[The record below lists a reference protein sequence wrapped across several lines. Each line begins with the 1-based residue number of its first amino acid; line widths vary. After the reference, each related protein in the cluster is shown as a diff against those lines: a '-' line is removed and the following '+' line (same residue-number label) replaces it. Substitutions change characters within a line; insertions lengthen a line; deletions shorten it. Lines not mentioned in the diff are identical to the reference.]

1 MLAVP
6 AANEH
11 RWAGVREYLVETRKL
26 PVVLVDRLHERGLIF
41 ADDHQNAVFL
51 RHQLQAQTWSRG
63 EVIGASLRGTWG
75 EANHFHGL
83 APGSARDQGWFWIG
97 TGQGPVQRVL
107 LVESPIDAMSL
118 AVLDRA
124 QRGPEGVSIYLSTD
138 GSGGVQTEALK
149 MVLRNGGLVAA
160 AFDADVAGE
169 LMAWRV
175 AQQVPGIERLTP
187 NQGKDWNEV
196 LVVHPE
202 GMGNSWR
209 QSRPELAQLWRWH
222 RAAVGLGRT
231 EGYLIRIT
239 EVAREVVKG
248 NAHLAPVFV

>member
-1 MLAVP
+1 
-6 AANEH
+6 
-11 RWAGVREYLVETRKL
+11 
-26 PVVLVDRLHERGLIF
+26 
-41 ADDHQNAVFL
+41 
-51 RHQLQAQTWSRG
+51 
-63 EVIGASLRGTWG
+63 VIGASLRGTWG

-97 TGQGPVQRVL
+97 TGQGPVNRVL

-138 GSGGVQTEALK
+138 GAGGVPTEALK
-149 MVLRNGGLVAA
+149 TVLRSGGLVAA

-187 NQGKDWNEV
+187 NQGKDWNKV
-196 LVVHPE
+196 LVHPD
-202 GMGNSWR
+202 GVGNGWQ
-209 QSRPELAQLWRWH
+209 QSRPELAQLWRWQG
-222 RAAVGLGRT
+222 AAVALGRP
-231 EGYLIRIT
+231 EGYLSRIT
-239 EVAREVVKG
+239 EVAREVAKG
-248 NAHLAPVFV
+248 NPLSEKARVAMQQDLVSISRALAGQAVETGL